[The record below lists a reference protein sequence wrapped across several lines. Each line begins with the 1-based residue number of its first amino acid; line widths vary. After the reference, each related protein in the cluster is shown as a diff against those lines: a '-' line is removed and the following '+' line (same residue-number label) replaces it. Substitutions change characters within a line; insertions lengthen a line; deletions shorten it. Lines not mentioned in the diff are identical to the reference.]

1 MKLSLKLPLAFAL
14 ALSLLLSGALFGIW
28 KLNTAVNGFEVD
40 VLQQV
45 TAQNKGAE
53 IASHF
58 AVAIQ
63 EWKNTLL
70 RGADP
75 KDLEKYWAAHQKA
88 MGEVQTRI
96 QELNTLVDAQSVARP
111 LVTRLRG
118 EMEATQAG
126 YAAAFEA
133 YKAANNNPAAG
144 DEAAKGK
151 DRAAAATLNELRT
164 ALTAAEATASQ
175 SASSGARLATRV
187 AIGVM
192 LLIAAATLVGSVWLS
207 RQITA
212 ALHKAVQLADRVAH
226 GDLSTR
232 ADTRGSDEVA
242 DLMRSLDA
250 MQQNLA
256 TLVARVRQGSESLAN
271 ASSEIAQDN
280 HDLSTRTEQQA
291 AALQQTTS
299 SMAEL
304 GATVSH
310 SADSARQANQLA
322 TNASSVAVRGGEVVG
337 QVVETMKGINDSSR
351 KIADIISVID
361 GIAFQTNI
369 LALNAAVEA
378 ARAGEQGRGFAVV
391 ASEVRAL
398 AGRSAEAAKE
408 IKTLIGASVERV
420 EHGSALVDQA
430 GATMS
435 DVVAAIRRVGEI
447 VGEISSA
454 SAEQSAGVAQVGQA
468 IAQIDRATQQ
478 NAALVE
484 QMAAAASGLSGQSS
498 DLVGAVAA
506 FKLGAGAQAAPAAR
520 LHAPPS
526 TSPRARAAALSAKP
540 APRQLSAGGN
550 SSVAQTVA
558 QPTKAKLPA
567 AAPRPLP
574 QAAPR
579 LTAAPAPKP
588 APAPAPKPAAAAA
601 DDEWETF

>member
-14 ALSLLLSGALFGIW
+14 ALTLLLSGALFGIW
-28 KLNTAVNGFEVD
+28 KLNTAVTSFEVD
-40 VLQQV
+40 VLHQV
-45 TAQNKGAE
+45 AAQNKGAE

-75 KDLEKYWAAHQKA
+75 KDQEKYWAAHQKQ
-88 MGEVQTRI
+88 MGEVQSRI
-96 QELNTLVDAQSVARP
+96 QELDQLVDAQSAVRP
-111 LVTRLRG
+111 LTIQLRS
-118 EMEATQAG
+118 EMQAAQAG

-133 YKAANNNPAAG
+133 YKAANNDPVAG
-144 DEAAKGK
+144 DKAAKGK

-164 ALTAAEATASQ
+164 ALTAAEA
-175 SASSGARLATRV
+175 ASSENASNGARMATRV
-187 AIGVM
+187 AVAVM
-192 LLIAAATLVGSVWLS
+192 LLIAAATIAASVWLS

-212 ALHKAVQLADRVAH
+212 ALQKAVQLADRVAH

-232 ADTRGSDEVA
+232 ADTRGSDEIA
-242 DLMRSLDA
+242 HLMRSLDT

-256 TLVARVRQGSESLAN
+256 TLVARVRRGSESLAN
-271 ASSEIAQDN
+271 ASGEIAQGN

-291 AALQQTTS
+291 SALQQTAS

-304 GATVSH
+304 GATVSQ

-322 TNASSVAVRGGEVVG
+322 SDASSVAARGGAVVG
-337 QVVETMKGINDSSR
+337 QVVQTMKGINDSSR

-435 DVVAAIRRVGEI
+435 DVVAAIRRVGDI

-454 SAEQSAGVAQVGQA
+454 SAEQSAGVTQVGQA
-468 IAQIDRATQQ
+468 IAQIDQATQQ

-484 QMAAAASGLSGQSS
+484 EMAAAASGLSSQSS
-498 DLVGAVAA
+498 DLVGAVSA
-506 FKLGAGAQAAPAAR
+506 FKLQAGDSNQ
-520 LHAPPS
+520 
-526 TSPRARAAALSAKP
+526 P
-540 APRQLSAGGN
+540 APRQN
-550 SSVAQTVA
+550 TPVAAAVRPGVT
-558 QPTKAKLPA
+558 AK
-567 AAPRPLP
+567 AAPRALASSPAKAKP
-574 QAAPR
+574 AVSAKPFAKP
-579 LTAAPAPKP
+579 AAPALT
-588 APAPAPKPAAAAA
+588 AVAPKPAATPKPAPAAA